1 MVLLT
6 GTFLKLEAELQAFP
20 PPSGCQLSAV
30 LSSNA
35 NANANALRSSQE
47 LFRLHAG
54 FRGILRTPLRRRS
67 RRVRGRDGGS
77 RRLALAAARLWLLL
91 VGGWGG

>member
-6 GTFLKLEAELQAFP
+6 GTFLKLEAELQASP

-30 LSSNA
+30 LSTNA

-67 RRVRGRDGGS
+67 RRDGSS
-77 RRLALAAARLWLLL
+77 RPLALAAARLWLLL
-91 VGGWGG
+91 DGGWGG

>member
-6 GTFLKLEAELQAFP
+6 GTFLKLEAEHQASP
-20 PPSGCQLSAV
+20 PPSGYQLSAV
-30 LSSNA
+30 LST

-67 RRVRGRDGGS
+67 RRVRGRDGSS
-77 RRLALAAARLWLLL
+77 RPLALAAARLWLLL